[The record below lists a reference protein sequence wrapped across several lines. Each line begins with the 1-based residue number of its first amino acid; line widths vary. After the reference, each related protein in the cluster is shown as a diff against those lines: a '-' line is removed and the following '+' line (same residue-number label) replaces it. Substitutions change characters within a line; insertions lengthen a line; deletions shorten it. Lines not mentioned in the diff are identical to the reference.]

1 MVINFDDDGLDK
13 LAFSYHRDLVSFS
26 FWVSEI
32 FSPSSL
38 KDTML
43 RYDDQCF

>member
-1 MVINFDDDGLDK
+1 MVINFDGDGLDK

-32 FSPSSL
+32 FSRSSL